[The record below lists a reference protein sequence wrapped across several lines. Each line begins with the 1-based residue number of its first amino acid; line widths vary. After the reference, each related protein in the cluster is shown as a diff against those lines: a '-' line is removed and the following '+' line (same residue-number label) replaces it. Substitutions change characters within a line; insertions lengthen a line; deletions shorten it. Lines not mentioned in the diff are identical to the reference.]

1 MLGWPYT
8 FVNKYNIQCPQKSVT
23 LEWEPRHSSQQAYE
37 DRIRKKIGTNR
48 CVQKLVNKSKF
59 SKGAHTLPIWQYGQY
74 LTYAHSHMTRAVTI
88 MDHFWRLHLANLKQ
102 RGRNSSWQYFYISL
116 GCPQLASDVKVHF
129 KVAKQHDFKCE

>member
-23 LEWEPRHSSQQAYE
+23 LEWKPPHSSQQAYE

-59 SKGAHTLPIWQYGQY
+59 SKGAHTTNFAIWLKVPYVCAQPYDPG
-74 LTYAHSHMTRAVTI
+74 S
-88 MDHFWRLHLANLKQ
+88 DNNGSFLAPSPSEFKTARQKLELAI
-102 RGRNSSWQYFYISL
+102 FLYISWVSAA
-116 GCPQLASDVKVHF
+116 GIRRQGAF
-129 KVAKQHDFKCE
+129 